1 MKKLTALVLSVV
13 MAASLVAC
21 GGSSAPASS
30 AAAPAS
36 SAPAASAPATNAD
49 GAPTLTSTNP
59 VNIIWSHNAPESSA
73 GHQIALK
80 FKESMESLSGGKITV
95 TIYPNGQLGTVPEN
109 DQALRAG
116 EIQMMSGTAGGTT
129 SQTLEYFDAPCLVT
143 SDEEGFELFGRGTE
157 LRAYTEKMFEEQGM
171 KVLSFVPG
179 GFRET
184 SSNVKVSS
192 YEELKGLNIR
202 VMENPVPMEYWK
214 NWGCNPTPLAFG
226 ELYVGLQQ
234 GLVDAQENTYDTI
247 TAAKLYEVQ
256 KYIINTNHVVMW
268 SGMYMN
274 LDFYN
279 SLPEDYRALLNW
291 VCENIMDDYAY
302 ETNKAANEAALQSMK
317 DMGLEVI
324 DFQPEEYV
332 QMRKDAK
339 PAYDLIRTHAGDEVM
354 DMIEKA
360 LGM

>member
-1 MKKLTALVLSVV
+1 MKKLIALALSTV

-30 AAAPAS
+30 AAPA
-36 SAPAASAPATNAD
+36 APAASSEAAPATNAD
-49 GAPTLTSTNP
+49 GAPAITSTTP

-80 FKESMESLSGGKITV
+80 FKETMETLSDGKITV
-95 TIYPNGQLGTVPEN
+95 TIYPNGQLGSVPEN
-109 DQALRAG
+109 DQAMRAG
-116 EIQMMSGTAGGTT
+116 EIQMLSGTAGGST
-129 SQTLEYFDAPCLVT
+129 SKSLEYFDAPCLVT

-184 SSNVKVSS
+184 SSNVKASS
-192 YEELKGLNIR
+192 YAELKGLNIR

-214 NWGCNPTPLAFG
+214 DWGCNPTPLAFG

-234 GLVDAQENTYDTI
+234 GLVDAEENTYDTI

-268 SGMYMN
+268 AGMYMN
-274 LDFYN
+274 LNFYN
-279 SLPEDYRALLNW
+279 NLPEDYRALLDW
-291 VCENIMDDYAY
+291 VCENVMDDYAY
-302 ETNKAANEAALQSMK
+302 ETTKAANDAALQGMK
-317 DMGLEVI
+317 DQGLEVI

-339 PAYDLIRTHAGDEVM
+339 PAYDLIRADAGDEVM

-360 LGM
+360 LGL

>member
-36 SAPAASAPATNAD
+36 SEAAASAPATNAD

-59 VNIIWSHNAPESSA
+59 VNIIWSHNSPESSA

-291 VCENIMDDYAY
+291 VSENIIDDYAY
-302 ETNKAANEAALQSMK
+302 ETNKAANEAALQGMK